1 MSQMQL
7 FMGDE
12 GEQTKG
18 LPQVQD
24 QIGCEENEKGLNEY
38 SGGGRDEAGPFPFL
52 SNYFSL
58 NCIPCRFTGK
68 APSV

>member
-1 MSQMQL
+1 MQL

-18 LPQVQD
+18 LSQVQD

-38 SGGGRDEAGPFPFL
+38 SGGAGMRPDHFFFFL
-52 SNYFSL
+52 IILVLIASPAGL
-58 NCIPCRFTGK
+58 LEKPR
-68 APSV
+68 A